1 MCVGPNRLYEAMATL
16 KFDYRIYPRLD
27 RTYIITPY
35 SQDEFFSAMDEF
47 LLSSENFVVVND
59 GYFEQHYDLSHWI
72 HDNWYKQQA
81 YKLCSL
87 DHFDSECFLLQ
98 DADMILLKP
107 YTVWTSGD
115 LNFKAEP
122 LWNDHH
128 KVYAEMVEKIIGMRR
143 AIPYSLVNELMPY
156 SKADWLA
163 LKELL
168 GDWINLIPDIRPFD
182 ETKWFSE
189 YELLGIYK
197 TNQTG
202 WTYFSCESQPP
213 VNTWDDFYNTNWSLY
228 GSVKFHAEPLK
239 FMDKEQAKQVVKHI
253 YDTIN

>member
-16 KFDYRIYPRLD
+16 KFDYMIYPRPD
-27 RTYIITPY
+27 QTYIITPY
-35 SQDEFFSAMDEF
+35 SQDEFFSAMGEF

-59 GYFEQHYDLSHWI
+59 GYFEQHYDLGRWT

-87 DHFDSECFLLQ
+87 DHFDSEYFLLQ
-98 DADMILLKP
+98 DADVILLKP
-107 YTVWTSGD
+107 YTVWASGD

-128 KVYAEMVEKIIGMRR
+128 RIYAEMVKKIIGMDR

-156 SKADWLA
+156 GKTDWLA

-168 GDWINLIPDIRPFD
+168 GDWINLIPNIRPFD
-182 ETKWFSE
+182 GTKWFSE

-213 VNTWDDFYNTNWSLY
+213 VNTWADVWNADWTQQNSL
-228 GSVKFHAEPLK
+228 KFHADPLK
-239 FMDKEQAKQVVKHI
+239 FMDKDEAHQLVRYVN
-253 YDTIN
+253 DTIN